1 MASGVGSDRRAVD
14 KDLARLAAGV
24 RRAAVRPFHFNV
36 IFI

>member
-1 MASGVGSDRRAVD
+1 MATGVGRDRRAVN

-36 IFI
+36 KFI